1 MSNGKD
7 DSIGSTLGGMIRQQ
21 RELAS
26 LTMRQLSTMSG
37 ISNPYLSQIE
47 HGLRE
52 PSQSVLREIAKS
64 LGMDPDEL
72 TPEDDAADVPAA
84 IAADSGLTAAQRRAL
99 SEVYTSMIAATAAR
113 RAARKKA

>member
-1 MSNGKD
+1 MD
-7 DSIGSTLGGMIRQQ
+7 DTDSTGSTLGDMIRKQ

-52 PSQSVLREIAKS
+52 PSQAVLREIAKS
-64 LGMDPDEL
+64 LGMDPDDL
-72 TPEDDAADVPAA
+72 TPEEETPAVRDA
-84 IAADSGLTAAQRRAL
+84 IAADPGLTAAQRRAL
-99 SEVYTSMIAATAAR
+99 VEVYSSMIAATEAKRSAG
-113 RAARKKA
+113 KKR